1 MEAQEI
7 STLLNYLIS
16 PIAQVSFVMA
26 IAEIAKNLGLDSR
39 FVPILDVVLGI
50 ILGVLIFTIYQ
61 SMGIVEGTILGLAVG
76 LSACGLFSGIK
87 NVAGK

>member
-26 IAEIAKNLGLDSR
+26 IAEIAK
-39 FVPILDVVLGI
+39 P
-50 ILGVLIFTIYQ
+50 
-61 SMGIVEGTILGLAVG
+61 
-76 LSACGLFSGIK
+76 LSIPTRS
-87 NVAGK
+87 NP

>member
-50 ILGVLIFTIYQ
+50 VLGVLIFTIYQ